1 MGTLI
6 ILEGGDGSGKATQ
19 TALLVK
25 RLADEGHAVRSVSFP
40 NYDSDAS
47 MPIKMYLAGE
57 FGRDVNDVNP
67 YIASSMYAIDRF
79 ASFRTDWEDFYNS
92 GGIIVADRYT
102 TSNMVHQMVK
112 YDDPVERKN
121 FLDWL
126 EDYEFIKFGL
136 PKPDAVC
143 LLDMPLEVSETLM
156 AERTGKTGGATGD
169 IHEGNHAY
177 LAAVHNAY
185 EELVKRYKWHR
196 ISCVDR
202 DDVESYRLRTVEAI
216 HKDVYSAVHSLLKL
230 DRYKLR

>member
-25 RLADEGHAVRSVSFP
+25 RLADEGRAVRSVSFP

-112 YDDPVERKN
+112 YEDPAERKN

-126 EDYEFIKFGL
+126 EDYEFTKFGL

-143 LLDMPLEVSETLM
+143 LLDMPLEVSEALM

-177 LAAVHNAY
+177 LAAVHGAY
-185 EELVKRYKWHR
+185 EALVERYKWHR
-196 ISCVDR
+196 ISCVDG
-202 DDVESYRLRTVEAI
+202 DDIKSYRLRTVEAI
-216 HKDVYSAVHSLLKL
+216 HEDVYAAVHSLLDAL
-230 DRYKLR
+230 YI